1 MGTRLYNSVSEL
13 HALAI
18 AKGFAMRRLLS
29 ALLLMLPLALAHA
42 GTVEVRIEK
51 MKFIPEEI
59 KVKKGDTVL
68 WKSYEKRGYHTVWFK
83 DEGLT
88 ESEPMFMDESW
99 KRKFDKTGTFSYICG
114 PHPEM
119 VGRVIVE

>member
-1 MGTRLYNSVSEL
+1 
-13 HALAI
+13 
-18 AKGFAMRRLLS
+18 MRRLFS

-42 GTVEVRIEK
+42 GTVEVRTEK
-51 MKFIPEEI
+51 MKFIPEEV
-59 KVKKGDTVL
+59 KVKKGDTVV

-83 DEGLT
+83 DEGLA
-88 ESEPMFMDESW
+88 ESEPMFPDESW

>member
-1 MGTRLYNSVSEL
+1 
-13 HALAI
+13 
-18 AKGFAMRRLLS
+18 MRRLVS
-29 ALLLMLPLALAHA
+29 AVLLMLPLALAHA

-51 MKFIPEEI
+51 MKFVPEEI
-59 KVKKGDTVL
+59 KIKKGDTVL

-83 DEGLT
+83 DEGIA
-88 ESEPMFMDESW
+88 ESEPMFPDESW
-99 KRKFDKTGTFSYICG
+99 KHKFDKPGAFSYICG